1 MRQSACPKHSPRIA
15 ALHLACGALIGV
27 LPLANASPTGGAVV
41 GGSGTIAQSGTTTTI
56 NQSTQNLAI
65 NWDTFNVAANERVQF
80 IQPNSTSIALNRIL
94 SNNGSIIAGRIDANG
109 RIILINANGILFTST
124 AVLNV
129 GSLVA
134 SSLDINPNDFMNGQY
149 LFTEIAGASG
159 AIVNQGMI
167 NASLGGNVALL
178 GKQVRNEGI
187 ITANLGSVTLAA
199 GKEAVLTFEDGGL
212 LGVRVT
218 KEVLQNELGVD
229 PAVLNSGEIQAQGGR
244 VLLTASQ
251 SQDIFSRAVNTTGLE
266 PATSM
271 VVNDDGS
278 FTLGA
283 GADVLNTGSIDV
295 SGTAAGQN
303 GGQIVLLG
311 DNVTSSGTLRAN
323 ALSGNGG
330 EIELHATNTTLL
342 TQNSLTSARSET
354 NGLGGIVKVLG
365 DQVGLFDQSTVD
377 VSGANGGGQALTGGD
392 FQGKNDNIRNAS
404 KTIVAPGSTIHADA
418 LNQGNGGKVIVW
430 ADDYTRFYGN
440 IFARGG
446 ALSGNGG
453 FAEVSGKDALLY
465 EGHANLTAVAGM
477 MGTLLLDPKNINI
490 CGTAGCTTSGESLPN
505 DFDQFSDNSSGT
517 SSLYNGTLADA
528 LTSATVV
535 LQASNDITIAA
546 NVTSAQTT
554 SQAEPLDNDLILQA
568 GRSITINSGVSI
580 ALDGGDFSA
589 TINYSNPFSSSSGT
603 NPVPSQRE
611 VGQAVFLM
619 NGSSSITTRGGN
631 IEIVTG
637 GFIDSSDTA
646 KNSLSE
652 NIGNITLQTLNTSG
666 VTPSAAGNNGSD
678 AGNITVTNSRGDIIV
693 NGQIEA
699 RGGNGSAG
707 ADGSALSGTGGAGG
721 TGGNIDLSA
730 NLGNINLNVGADILA
745 SGGTGGTG
753 GAGAPNSP
761 GGTGGAGGNAGS
773 IDLFSGFDLAVNASI
788 TAAGGIGGMGG
799 AGGDNN
805 LGFGNPS
812 GGIGGNGGDAQSV
825 LLTVGGDL
833 TVNADIL
840 ASAGVGGLG
849 GSDVGGVV
857 ASSGD
862 EGARGTITFTGDG
875 SDNIFTF
882 NDVVLTGST
891 ITLNADAGNDRLV
904 RTGTGNSVWSIT
916 GENDGT
922 LRIGSNT
929 SNIVF
934 FDVETL
940 IGNAGQDQ
948 FSITTGTG
956 SLSGMLNGGGGAT
969 DSLSLV
975 AAVPATT
982 MQLGPLSDTAAV
994 ADGSL
999 NVTGIETITAA
1010 GTGHTI
1016 RGENIATTWTIN
1028 GTNSGNIAP
1037 TDGATPTNTVAF
1049 SGTGIATLTGGNDAD
1064 IFNMTAGSIGAL
1076 NGGAGVVADTFNV
1089 TGGVATIMNGGEG
1102 NDSFTVTAAAGAVTT
1117 LNGGNNDDTFD
1128 VTASGGAI
1136 VTINGNNG
1144 DDDIEVTGAMNGAVD
1159 GGADT
1164 NTLTFNGTAGN
1175 DAISLGAGVLALS
1188 SSGSSFT
1195 YANLNDITLNAQGGI
1210 DSLALNGVVL
1220 PGTGT
1225 LRLSAE
1231 TVTGIGTTAVTA
1243 GTLILDDV
1251 GQFGTAGALIGTD
1264 IDNLQLNAASQIY
1277 INELNGLD
1285 VTMTAAGVNSA
1296 SVFQVAGTTT
1306 IDASGSA
1313 LVLNDAANDFETINI
1328 SNAASIVLRDQNEIA
1343 GGTMDVG
1350 TGSITLS
1357 AADGIGTVSTL
1368 NTTAANLTVTNTL
1381 GDVNVSNIGPVSASV
1396 ITTGNINFNNTGA
1409 FTIRQ
1414 LNTYGG
1420 GIPSYSSASFGAH
1433 INLTVTD
1440 GGIYGTNYTAGAQVP
1455 VPDIVAQTFSGT
1467 IVSSTQGDDF
1477 GATGMPVNVMVRER
1491 FDLTAI
1497 GHSAFIQFIPR
1508 RPLQGNINATLTLS
1522 NDSIGGINTQL
1533 LEVDS
1538 LDEFDPAIF
1547 TEIRNYYYEDVAIML
1562 PADQRLGAGEE
1573 EDEDEGNINKLK
1585 GTDNEAACDRQPSA
1599 AADRAVDATCEKAE
1613 EKQGRS

>member
-1 MRQSACPKHSPRIA
+1 MPQSAYPKHSPRIA
-15 ALHLACGALIGV
+15 ALHLACGALIGM
-27 LPLANASPTGGAVV
+27 LPLANASPTGGVVV
-41 GGSGTIAQSGTTTTI
+41 GGSGTIAQSGTNTVI
-56 NQSTQNLAI
+56 NQATQNLAI

-109 RIILINANGILFTST
+109 RVILINANGILFTST

-129 GSLVA
+129 GSFVA

-149 LFTEIAGASG
+149 LFTEIPGANG

-218 KEVLQNELGVD
+218 KEVLQDELGVD

-266 PATSM
+266 PATSV

-311 DNVTSSGTLRAN
+311 DKVTSSGTLRAN

-354 NGLGGIVKVLG
+354 NGQGGIVKVLG
-365 DQVGLFDQSTVD
+365 DQVGLFDQSTVN
-377 VSGANGGGQALTGGD
+377 VSGANGGGQALIGGD

-404 KTIVAPGSTIHADA
+404 KTIITPGSTIYADA
-418 LNQGNGGKVIVW
+418 VNQGNGGKVIVW
-430 ADDYTRFYGN
+430 ADDSTRFYGN

-453 FAEVSGKDALLY
+453 FAEVSGKETLVY
-465 EGHANLTAVAGM
+465 EGYANLTAAAGS

-490 CGTAGCTTSGESLPN
+490 CGTATCTTAGESLPN

-517 SSLYNGTLADA
+517 SFLSNGTLADA

-554 SQAEPLDNDLILQA
+554 SQAEPLDNDLVLQA

-580 ALDGGDFSA
+580 VLDGGDFSA
-589 TINYSNPFSSSSGT
+589 TINYSHPSSTSSGL
-603 NPVPSQRE
+603 NPIPSQRDE
-611 VGQAVFLM
+611 GQAAFLM
-619 NGSSSITTRGGN
+619 NGSSSIMTRGGN

-637 GFIDSSDTA
+637 GFIDSSNSA

-666 VTPSAAGNNGSD
+666 VTPSAAGNDGSD
-678 AGNITVTNSRGDIIV
+678 AGDITVTNSRGNIIV

-699 RGGNGSAG
+699 RGGTGSAG
-707 ADGSALSGTGGAGG
+707 ADGASGTGGAGG

-730 NLGNINLNVGADILA
+730 NLGNININVGAGILA
-745 SGGTGGTG
+745 SGGTGGAG
-753 GAGAPNSP
+753 GAGAPESP

-773 IDLFSGFDLAVNASI
+773 IDLFAGVNLTVNASI
-788 TAAGGIGGMGG
+788 TAVGGIGGMGG

-833 TVNADIL
+833 TVNANIL
-840 ASAGVGGLG
+840 ATAGVGGVG
-849 GSDVGGVV
+849 GSDVGGVI
-857 ASSGD
+857 ASSGVVGNND
-862 EGARGTITFTGDG
+862 TITFTGDG

-882 NDVVLTGST
+882 NDVVLNGST

-904 RTGTGNSVWSIT
+904 RTGTGNNVWSISD
-916 GENDGT
+916 ENDGR

-929 SNIVF
+929 SDIVF

-940 IGNAGQDQ
+940 VGNAGQDQ

-982 MQLGPLSDTAAV
+982 IQLGLIDNDAVAV
-994 ADGSL
+994 ADGFL

-1049 SGTGIATLTGGNDAD
+1049 SGTGIATLTGGNDVD
-1064 IFNMTAGSIGAL
+1064 TFNMTAGSIGTL
-1076 NGGAGVVADTFNV
+1076 NGGDGVVADSFNV
-1089 TGGVATIMNGGEG
+1089 TGGVATTMNGGEG
-1102 NDSFTVTAAAGAVTT
+1102 NDSFVVTAAAGAVTT
-1117 LNGGNNDDTFD
+1117 LNGGDDNDSFN
-1128 VTASGGAI
+1128 VTASGGAN
-1136 VTINGNNG
+1136 VTIDGGNDNDTIVVTGTMNG
-1144 DDDIEVTGAMNGAVD
+1144 DVD
-1159 GGADT
+1159 GGAGT
-1164 NTLTFNGTAGN
+1164 NTLTYNGTAGN
-1175 DAISLGAGVLALS
+1175 DSIGLGASTLALS
-1188 SSGSSFT
+1188 NSSGSFSFT
-1195 YANLNDITLNAQGGI
+1195 YTGFNDITLNAQDGT
-1210 DSLALNGVVL
+1210 DSVELNSVVL
-1220 PGTGT
+1220 PGT
-1225 LRLSAE
+1225 LRLTSE
-1231 TVTGIGTTAVTA
+1231 TVTGTGTAVDA
-1243 GTLILDDV
+1243 DTLILDNV
-1251 GQFGTAGALIGTD
+1251 TQFGANAIVTTVLN
-1264 IDNLQLNAASQIY
+1264 NLQLVNAASEVHLID
-1277 INELNGLD
+1277 LNGLD
-1285 VTMTAAGVNSA
+1285 IDLTMSPAGINGNS
-1296 SVFQVAGTTT
+1296 VLQIGGTTT
-1306 IDASGSA
+1306 IDAGGSA
-1313 LVLNDAANDFETINI
+1313 LVLNNAGNNFDTVDI
-1328 SNAASIVLRDQNEIA
+1328 SNAASIVLRDSDNIA
-1343 GGTMDVG
+1343 AATM
-1350 TGSITLS
+1350 TAASINVT
-1357 AADGIGTVSTL
+1357 AENGIGLLTTNTADLTVL
-1368 NTTAANLTVTNTL
+1368 NTSGAVNIVNT
-1381 GDVNVSNIGPVSASV
+1381 GDVSASV
-1396 ITTGNINFNNTGA
+1396 ITAGNISFTNTGDVM
-1409 FTIRQ
+1409 IRQ
-1414 LNTYGG
+1414 MNTYGG
-1420 GIPSYSSASFGAH
+1420 GIPPYQSSSFGGH
-1433 INLTVTD
+1433 ISMVVTD
-1440 GGIYGTNYTAGAQVP
+1440 GGIYGTNYISGAQVP
-1455 VPDIVAQTFSGT
+1455 IPDIVAQTFVGT
-1467 IVSSTQGDDF
+1467 ISSSTPGDDF
-1477 GATGMPVNVMVRER
+1477 GVNGMPVNVMVRER
-1491 FDLTAI
+1491 FDLSAI
-1497 GHSAFIQFIPR
+1497 GHSAFIQFIPS
-1508 RPLQGNINATLTLS
+1508 RPSGTINATLTLS
-1522 NDSIGGINTQL
+1522 NDAVGGINTQL
-1533 LEVDS
+1533 LEIDS

-1562 PADQRLGAGEE
+1562 PADQRLDAGGEDEE
-1573 EDEDEGNINKLK
+1573 EGNTNKPV
-1585 GTDNEAACDRQPSA
+1585 GTENKAACDPQPSA
-1599 AADRAVDATCEKAE
+1599 ASDRPVEATCDKSE
-1613 EKQGRS
+1613 EKQSRS